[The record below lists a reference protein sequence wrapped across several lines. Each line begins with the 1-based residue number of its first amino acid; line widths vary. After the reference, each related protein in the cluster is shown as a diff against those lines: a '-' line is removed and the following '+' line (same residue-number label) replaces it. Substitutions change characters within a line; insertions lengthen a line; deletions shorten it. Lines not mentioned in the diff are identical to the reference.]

1 MCYLCIVI
9 INQLKFIIMI
19 NYVKVKRNIFLG
31 DNPGERYLARLY
43 RNQDVDLDSIAESIS
58 NSTTISYADVL
69 AVLKSLEFEISRNIL
84 NGSAVK
90 LGYLG
95 SFIPSIKSK
104 SQLDVDKVD
113 ANTITRFSC
122 RFYPSTK
129 FKHTLKTVKFQETN
143 LDVKGLVE

>member
-1 MCYLCIVI
+1 MSYLCIVI

-19 NYVKVKRNIFLG
+19 NCVKVKRNIFLG

-95 SFIPSIKSK
+95 SFIPSIKAK

-122 RFYPSTK
+122 RFYPSQK

>member
-1 MCYLCIVI
+1 MAIE
-9 INQLKFIIMI
+9 
-19 NYVKVKRNIFLG
+19 YVKVKRNILLG
-31 DNPGERYLARLY
+31 NNPGERYVARLF
-43 RNQDVDLDSIAESIS
+43 RGQDMDLDMIAESIS
-58 NSTTISYADVL
+58 NSTTVSFADVL
-69 AVLKSLEFEISRNIL
+69 ATLKALETEISKAVL
-84 NGSAVK
+84 NGNAVK

-95 SFIPSIKSK
+95 AFIPSIKAK

-122 RFYPSTK
+122 RFYPSQK